1 MNNLLL
7 MENPKENINDQG
19 HPDSKNSIAPFNIE
33 ISSKINN
40 EDIQKNKEK
49 EKLKKIFY
57 IKIFISA
64 IYFILIICIEKL
76 YRASLFSK
84 SITIQEDIRKDHEKD
99 SAFYNFWKFMSIF
112 GEAKATFP
120 IFGLIF
126 VFFPLSSSFLTLQTL
141 IYSIY
146 ITNLFKIIYR
156 NGRPYWESELLD
168 VVCNSGYGNPSGHSM
183 TSTAYYLTLP
193 HIVTNFQF
201 FKSGKKNL
209 ILRIIIFC
217 LFIIFGSLIMVSRV
231 MLAAHA
237 INQVIYG
244 FSLGFGIYLVNIY
257 LLSYHTYSSEKFL
270 EHIINKFVSIFYI
283 LFHII
288 LLIILIVVYVVIEDD
303 KDIEYKSYNYIFNGI
318 RCKIKN
324 KYLMLKNDGFF
335 QALSLTSLL
344 GAHLG
349 IIVLIFT
356 LKKLNYIINGF
367 IIEFNKSS
375 IKKWLIR
382 LPILLLSGIFII
394 LYFCIPGDI
403 SLAVI
408 FIFKSALPFFL
419 TTFGIYFLG
428 IFICIHY
435 NLSNENIKL
444 I

>member
-1 MNNLLL
+1 MNNLLV
-7 MENPKENINDQG
+7 MDNQERNISAQRNQ
-19 HPDSKNSIAPFNIE
+19 DSKNSIAPFNLE
-33 ISSKINN
+33 IPSNFKN
-40 EDIQKNKEK
+40 ESNQENKEK
-49 EKLKKIFY
+49 EKLKKVFY
-57 IKIFISA
+57 IKIIISA
-64 IYFILIICIEKL
+64 IYFILIICIENL
-76 YRASLFSK
+76 YRENLYRK
-84 SITIQEDIRKDHEKD
+84 SIEVQENIRNDHEKE

-126 VFFPLSSSFLTLQTL
+126 LFFPLSSSFLTLQTL

-156 NGRPYWESELLD
+156 NSRPYWESDILD
-168 VVCNSGYGNPSGHSM
+168 VVCNSGYGNPSGHSV

-201 FKSGKKNL
+201 FKSGKMNML
-209 ILRIIIFC
+209 LRITIFC
-217 LFIIFGSLIMVSRV
+217 LFIIFGSLIMISRV

-244 FSLGFGIYLVNIY
+244 FSLGFGVYLVNIY
-257 LLSYHTYSSEKFL
+257 LLSYHTYSSDEFL
-270 EHIINKFVSIFYI
+270 EHIINKCVSIFYI

-288 LLIILIVVYVVIEDD
+288 LLIILIVVYIVIEDD
-303 KDIEYKSYNYIFNGI
+303 KYIEYNSYKNIFNGI

-324 KYLMLKNDGFF
+324 KYLMLKHDGFF

-349 IIVLIFT
+349 IIVLIFL
-356 LKKLNYIINGF
+356 LKKLNYNINGF

-375 IKKWLIR
+375 IKNWFIR

-403 SLAVI
+403 SLTLI

-428 IFICIHY
+428 MFICIHFK
-435 NLSNENIKL
+435 LSNENIEH

>member
-1 MNNLLL
+1 MNNLLV
-7 MENPKENINDQG
+7 MDNQERNISAQRNQ
-19 HPDSKNSIAPFNIE
+19 DSKNSIAPFNLE
-33 ISSKINN
+33 IPSNFKN
-40 EDIQKNKEK
+40 ESNQENKEK
-49 EKLKKIFY
+49 EKLKKVFY
-57 IKIFISA
+57 IKIIISA
-64 IYFILIICIEKL
+64 IYFILIICIENL
-76 YRASLFSK
+76 YRENLYRK
-84 SITIQEDIRKDHEKD
+84 SIEVQENIRNDHEKE

-126 VFFPLSSSFLTLQTL
+126 LFFPLSSSFLTLQTL

-156 NGRPYWESELLD
+156 NSRPYWESDILD
-168 VVCNSGYGNPSGHSM
+168 VVCNSGYGNPSGHSV

-201 FKSGKKNL
+201 FKSGKMNML
-209 ILRIIIFC
+209 LRITIFC
-217 LFIIFGSLIMVSRV
+217 LFIIFGSLIMISRV

-244 FSLGFGIYLVNIY
+244 FSLGFGVYLVNIY
-257 LLSYHTYSSEKFL
+257 LLSYHTYSSDEFL
-270 EHIINKFVSIFYI
+270 EHIINKCVSIFYI

-288 LLIILIVVYVVIEDD
+288 LLIILIVVYIVIEDD
-303 KDIEYKSYNYIFNGI
+303 KYIEYNSYKNIFNGI

-324 KYLMLKNDGFF
+324 QYLMLKHDGFF

-349 IIVLIFT
+349 IIVLIFL
-356 LKKLNYIINGF
+356 LKKLNYNINGF

-375 IKKWLIR
+375 IKNWFIR

-403 SLAVI
+403 SLTLI
-408 FIFKSALPFFL
+408 FIFKSALSFFL

-428 IFICIHY
+428 MFICIHFK
-435 NLSNENIKL
+435 LSNENIEH

>member
-1 MNNLLL
+1 MNNLLV
-7 MENPKENINDQG
+7 MDNQERNISAQRNQ
-19 HPDSKNSIAPFNIE
+19 DSKNSIAPFNLE
-33 ISSKINN
+33 IPSNFKN
-40 EDIQKNKEK
+40 ESNQENKEK
-49 EKLKKIFY
+49 EKLKKVFY
-57 IKIFISA
+57 IKIIISA
-64 IYFILIICIEKL
+64 IYFILIICIENL
-76 YRASLFSK
+76 YRENLYRK
-84 SITIQEDIRKDHEKD
+84 SIEVQENIRNDHEKE

-126 VFFPLSSSFLTLQTL
+126 LFFPLSSSFLTLQTL

-156 NGRPYWESELLD
+156 NSRPYWESDILD
-168 VVCNSGYGNPSGHSM
+168 VVCNSGYGNPSGHSV

-201 FKSGKKNL
+201 FKSGKINIL
-209 ILRIIIFC
+209 LRITIFC
-217 LFIIFGSLIMVSRV
+217 LFIIFGSLIMISRV

-244 FSLGFGIYLVNIY
+244 FSLGFGVYLVNIY
-257 LLSYHTYSSEKFL
+257 LLSYHTYSSDEFL
-270 EHIINKFVSIFYI
+270 GHIINKCVSIFYI

-288 LLIILIVVYVVIEDD
+288 LLIILIVVYIVIDDD
-303 KDIEYKSYNYIFNGI
+303 KYIEYNSYKNIFNGI

-324 KYLMLKNDGFF
+324 KYLMLKHDGFF

-349 IIVLIFT
+349 IIVLIFL
-356 LKKLNYIINGF
+356 LKKLNYNINGF

-375 IKKWLIR
+375 IKKWFIR

-403 SLAVI
+403 SLTLI

-428 IFICIHY
+428 MFICIHFK
-435 NLSNENIKL
+435 LSNENIEH

>member
-1 MNNLLL
+1 MNNLFI
-7 MENPKENINDQG
+7 MDTQNQKISNNDQRF
-19 HPDSKNSIAPFNIE
+19 PNSKNSVAPFNIE
-33 ISSKINN
+33 ITSNSTNKNN
-40 EDIQKNKEK
+40 QENTKKEN
-49 EKLKKIFY
+49 LKKIFY

-64 IYFILIICIEKL
+64 IYFTFIICIEQL

-120 IFGLIF
+120 IYGLIF
-126 VFFPLSSSFLTLQTL
+126 VFFPLNSSFLTLQTL

-146 ITNLFKIIYR
+146 ITNFFKIIYR
-156 NGRPYWESELLD
+156 NGRPYWESEILD
-168 VVCNSGYGNPSGHSM
+168 VVCNSGYGNPSGHSV

-193 HIVTNFQF
+193 HIVTNFRF
-201 FKSGKKNL
+201 FKVGKKNI
-209 ILRIIIFC
+209 ILRISIFC
-217 LFIIFGSLIMVSRV
+217 LFIIFAFLIMISRV
-231 MLAAHA
+231 MLAAHS
-237 INQVIYG
+237 INQVFYG

-257 LLSYHTYSSEKFL
+257 MLSYHTYPSEIFL
-270 EHIINKFVSIFYI
+270 QHIINKFLSLFYI

-288 LLIILIVVYVVIEDD
+288 LLIILIVVYAVIEDNRD
-303 KDIEYKSYNYIFNGI
+303 LEYKCYNNIFNGI
-318 RCKIKN
+318 RCKIKD
-324 KYLMLKNDGFF
+324 KYLMLKHDGFF

-382 LPILLLSGIFII
+382 LPILLLSGIFLI
-394 LYFCIPGDI
+394 LNFCIPGDI
-403 SLAVI
+403 SLALI

-428 IFICIHY
+428 IFICIHCAIY
-435 NLSNENIKL
+435 LMKI
-444 I
+444 

>member
-1 MNNLLL
+1 MNNLLV
-7 MENPKENINDQG
+7 MDNQERNISAQRNQ
-19 HPDSKNSIAPFNIE
+19 DSKNSIAPFNLE
-33 ISSKINN
+33 IPSNFKN
-40 EDIQKNKEK
+40 ESNQENKEK
-49 EKLKKIFY
+49 EKLKKVFY
-57 IKIFISA
+57 IKIIISA
-64 IYFILIICIEKL
+64 IYFILIICIENL
-76 YRASLFSK
+76 YRENLYRK
-84 SITIQEDIRKDHEKD
+84 SIEVQENIRNDHEKE

-126 VFFPLSSSFLTLQTL
+126 LFFPLSSSFLTLQTL

-156 NGRPYWESELLD
+156 NSRPYWESDILD
-168 VVCNSGYGNPSGHSM
+168 VVCNSGYGNPSGHSV

-201 FKSGKKNL
+201 FKSGKMNML
-209 ILRIIIFC
+209 LRITIFC
-217 LFIIFGSLIMVSRV
+217 LFIIFGSLIMISRV

-244 FSLGFGIYLVNIY
+244 FSLGFGVYLVNIY
-257 LLSYHTYSSEKFL
+257 LLSYHTYSSDEFL
-270 EHIINKFVSIFYI
+270 EHIINKCVSIFYI

-288 LLIILIVVYVVIEDD
+288 LLIILIVVYIVIDDD
-303 KDIEYKSYNYIFNGI
+303 KYIEYNSYKNIFNGI

-324 KYLMLKNDGFF
+324 KYLMLKHDGFF

-349 IIVLIFT
+349 IIVLIFL
-356 LKKLNYIINGF
+356 LKKLNYNINGF

-375 IKKWLIR
+375 IKNWFIR

-403 SLAVI
+403 SLTLI

-428 IFICIHY
+428 MFICIHFK
-435 NLSNENIKL
+435 LSNENIEH

>member
-1 MNNLLL
+1 MNNLLV
-7 MENPKENINDQG
+7 MDNQERNISAQRNQ
-19 HPDSKNSIAPFNIE
+19 DSKNSIAPFNLE
-33 ISSKINN
+33 IPSNFKN
-40 EDIQKNKEK
+40 ESNQENKEK
-49 EKLKKIFY
+49 EKLKKVFY
-57 IKIFISA
+57 IKIIISA
-64 IYFILIICIEKL
+64 IYFILIICIENL
-76 YRASLFSK
+76 YRENLYRK
-84 SITIQEDIRKDHEKD
+84 SIEVQENIRNDHEKE

-126 VFFPLSSSFLTLQTL
+126 LFFPLSSSFLTLQTL

-156 NGRPYWESELLD
+156 NSRPYWESDILD
-168 VVCNSGYGNPSGHSM
+168 VVCNSGYGNPSGHSV

-193 HIVTNFQF
+193 HIITNFQF
-201 FKSGKKNL
+201 FKSGKMNML
-209 ILRIIIFC
+209 LRITIFC
-217 LFIIFGSLIMVSRV
+217 LFIIFGSLIMISRV

-244 FSLGFGIYLVNIY
+244 FSLGFGVYLVNIY
-257 LLSYHTYSSEKFL
+257 LLSYHTYSSDEFL
-270 EHIINKFVSIFYI
+270 EHIINKCVSIFYI

-288 LLIILIVVYVVIEDD
+288 LLIILIVVYIVIEDD
-303 KDIEYKSYNYIFNGI
+303 KYIEYNSYKNIFNGI

-324 KYLMLKNDGFF
+324 KYLMLKHDGFF

-349 IIVLIFT
+349 IIVLIFL
-356 LKKLNYIINGF
+356 LKKLNYNINGF

-375 IKKWLIR
+375 IKNWFIR

-403 SLAVI
+403 SLTLI

-428 IFICIHY
+428 MFICIHFK
-435 NLSNENIKL
+435 LSNENIEH

>member
-57 IKIFISA
+57 IKIFISS

-146 ITNLFKIIYR
+146 ITNFFKIIYR

-231 MLAAHA
+231 MLAAHS

-288 LLIILIVVYVVIEDD
+288 LLIVIEDN
-303 KDIEYKSYNYIFNGI
+303 KDLEYKCYNNIFNGI
-318 RCKIKN
+318 RCKIKD
-324 KYLMLKNDGFF
+324 KYLMLKHDGFF

>member
-57 IKIFISA
+57 IKIFFSV
-64 IYFILIICIEKL
+64 IYFILIICIETL

-84 SITIQEDIRKDHEKD
+84 SITIQEDIRKV
-99 SAFYNFWKFMSIF
+99 

-146 ITNLFKIIYR
+146 ITNFFKIIYR

-270 EHIINKFVSIFYI
+270 EHIINKFVSIFYF

>member
-1 MNNLLL
+1 MNNLLV
-7 MENPKENINDQG
+7 MDNQERNISAQRNQ
-19 HPDSKNSIAPFNIE
+19 DSKNSIAPFNLE
-33 ISSKINN
+33 IPSNFKN
-40 EDIQKNKEK
+40 ESNQENKEK
-49 EKLKKIFY
+49 EKLKKVFY

-64 IYFILIICIEKL
+64 IYFILIICIENL
-76 YRASLFSK
+76 YRENLYRK
-84 SITIQEDIRKDHEKD
+84 SIEVQENIRNDHEKE

-126 VFFPLSSSFLTLQTL
+126 LFFPLSSSFLTLQTL

-156 NGRPYWESELLD
+156 NSRPYWESDILD
-168 VVCNSGYGNPSGHSM
+168 VVCNSGYGNPSGHSV

-201 FKSGKKNL
+201 FKSGKMNML
-209 ILRIIIFC
+209 LRITIFC
-217 LFIIFGSLIMVSRV
+217 LFIIFGSLIMISRV

-244 FSLGFGIYLVNIY
+244 FSLGFGVYLVNIY
-257 LLSYHTYSSEKFL
+257 LLSYHTYSSDEFL
-270 EHIINKFVSIFYI
+270 EHIINKCVSIFYI

-288 LLIILIVVYVVIEDD
+288 LLIILIVVYIVIEDD
-303 KDIEYKSYNYIFNGI
+303 KYIEYNSYKNIFNGI

-324 KYLMLKNDGFF
+324 KYLMLKHDGFF

-349 IIVLIFT
+349 IIVLIFL
-356 LKKLNYIINGF
+356 LKKLNYNINGF

-375 IKKWLIR
+375 IKNWFIR

-403 SLAVI
+403 SLTLI

-428 IFICIHY
+428 MFICIHFK
-435 NLSNENIKL
+435 LSNENIEH

>member
-1 MNNLLL
+1 MNNLLI
-7 MENPKENINDQG
+7 MDIPKENNSNSG
-19 HPDSKNSIAPFNIE
+19 NPDSKNSIAHFNIE
-33 ISSKINN
+33 IPSNYNN
-40 EDIQKNKEK
+40 QNNQENIEK
-49 EKLKKIFY
+49 EKLNRILK
-57 IKIFISA
+57 IKIFIVV
-64 IYFILIICIEKL
+64 IYFLLIICIENL
-76 YRASLFSK
+76 YRINLFNE
-84 SITIQEDIRKDHEKD
+84 SIIIQENIRKDHEKD
-99 SAFYNFWKFMSIF
+99 SVFYKFWKFMSIF
-112 GEAKATFP
+112 AEAKATFP

-156 NGRPYWESELLD
+156 NDRPYWESDILD
-168 VVCNSGYGNPSGHSM
+168 IVCNSGYGNPSGHSV

-193 HIVTNFQF
+193 HIVTNFEF
-201 FKSGKKNL
+201 FKTGKKN
-209 ILRIIIFC
+209 INLRVFIFC

-231 MLAAHA
+231 TIAAHS

-244 FSLGFGIYLVNIY
+244 FTLGLGIYLVNIY
-257 LLSYHTYSSEKFL
+257 LLSYHTYSSYEFL
-270 EHIINKFVSIFYI
+270 DHITNKFVSIFYN

-288 LLIILIVVYVVIEDD
+288 LIIILIVVYVIVEDD
-303 KDIEYKSYNYIFNGI
+303 KDIEYKSYNNIFNGI
-318 RCKIKN
+318 RCKIKK
-324 KYLMLKNDGFF
+324 KYLMLKYDGFF

-349 IIVLIFT
+349 IIALIFS
-356 LKKLNYIINGF
+356 LKKLNYIINGS

-375 IKKWLIR
+375 IKNWFIR

-403 SLAVI
+403 SLALI

-435 NLSNENIKL
+435 KLSNENIKNN
-444 I
+444 

>member
-257 LLSYHTYSSEKFL
+257 LLSYHTYSSEKFFFFL
-270 EHIINKFVSIFYI
+270 INKFVSIFYF